1 MKFYLEQI
9 DSVFKQVNSS
19 EQGISTAEAER
30 RLAENGKNKLEEGKK
45 KTTLQRVFEQL
56 SDPMIIILIVA
67 AVISAITSEISA
79 LGLNIE
85 NMINQSKGA
94 NAYTIIDV
102 AGDINADVVDKL
114 KAVEGII
121 RVRVI

>member
-1 MKFYLEQI
+1 MAAVELDDYIRYGNIKN
-9 DSVFKQVNSS
+9 SVNFPNAAMPMS
-19 EQGISTAEAER
+19 GER
-30 RLAENGKNKLEEGKK
+30 RICVLHANIPAI
-45 KTTLQRVFEQL
+45 L
-56 SDPMIIILIVA
+56 ST
-67 AVISAITSEISA
+67 ITAEISA

>member
-1 MKFYLEQI
+1 MPM
-9 DSVFKQVNSS
+9 S
-19 EQGISTAEAER
+19 GER
-30 RLAENGKNKLEEGKK
+30 RICVLHANI
-45 KTTLQRVFEQL
+45 
-56 SDPMIIILIVA
+56 P

-102 AGDINADVVDKL
+102 CGDISAEVVEKL
-114 KAVEGII
+114 KAVEGTI